1 MQASRKN
8 DSTLCEG
15 MMWGHVAFAVNSQR
29 WLSQRWQ
36 LVARA
41 MEKSHLKFPHDI
53 RDVEEST
60 NAELLEYFKGERNG
74 FVQVGAEGYFFP
86 NKFKDEAEK
95 YYNFEARP
103 NDVWIVTVP
112 RSGTTWTQEL
122 IWLLANGLDFEQA
135 QRRPLTERFPF
146 FEFPLFMHSQVKAEL
161 LEENHKSADALEF
174 IEKISRPGYEVL
186 SEVPSSQRRFIKTH
200 FPFSLLPPS
209 VLQNKCKIVYVARN
223 PKDVAVSYYHLNR
236 LFRTQGY
243 IGDFERFWRYFQ
255 RGLNPWLPY
264 YSHVNEA
271 QNHCHLSNVLFLRYE
286 DMLKDLPGTVHRIG
300 SFLDCRPTAADLD
313 RLLDHLSIEN
323 FRENKSVNMHEMAS
337 VGILNKNEAG
347 FVRSGGGE
355 SAKNGP
361 HTQREFV
368 DNPKLLKCANEW
380 IEQNVKCFETI

>member
-1 MQASRKN
+1 
-8 DSTLCEG
+8 
-15 MMWGHVAFAVNSQR
+15 
-29 WLSQRWQ
+29 
-36 LVARA
+36 
-41 MEKSHLKFPHDI
+41 MEKSHLKFPHEI

-60 NAELLEYFKGERNG
+60 NAELLEYFKGERTG
-74 FVQVGAEGYFFP
+74 FVQVGGEGYFFP
-86 NKFKDEAEK
+86 VKFKDEADK

-161 LEENHKSADALEF
+161 LEENHHSAGAAEF

-186 SEVPSSQRRFIKTH
+186 SEVPSSERRFIKTH

-209 VLQNKCKIVYVARN
+209 VLQNKCKIVYVSRN

-243 IGDFERFWRYFQ
+243 IGDFERYWRYFQ

-264 YSHVNEA
+264 HSHVNEA
-271 QNHCHLSNVLFLRYE
+271 RNHSHLSNVLYLCYE
-286 DMLKDLPGTVHRIG
+286 DMLRDLSGTVQSI
-300 SFLDCRPTAADLD
+300 STFLDCVPSAEDLD
-313 RLLDHLSIEN
+313 KLLDHLSIRN

-347 FVRSGGGE
+347 FVRSGGE
-355 SAKNGP
+355 DAKNGTHP
-361 HTQREFV
+361 QKEFV
-368 DNPKLLKCANEW
+368 DNPKLLKSANEW
-380 IEQNVKCFETI
+380 IEQNVKCFRKI

>member
-1 MQASRKN
+1 
-8 DSTLCEG
+8 
-15 MMWGHVAFAVNSQR
+15 MW
-29 WLSQRWQ
+29 
-36 LVARA
+36 
-41 MEKSHLKFPHDI
+41 KSP
-53 RDVEEST
+53 RMPNCSS
-60 NAELLEYFKGERNG
+60 ERNG

-112 RSGTTWTQEL
+112 RSGTTCRQEL
-122 IWLLANGLDFEQA
+122 IWLLDNGLDCEQA

-161 LEENHKSADALEF
+161 LEENHESADALEF

-209 VLQNKCKIVYVARN
+209 VLQNKCKIGYVARN

-255 RGLNPWLPY
+255 RGLTR
-264 YSHVNEA
+264 HVNEA
-271 QNHCHLSNVLFLRYE
+271 QNNCHLSNVLFLRYE
-286 DMLKDLPGTVHRIG
+286 DMLKDLAGTT
-300 SFLDCRPTAADLD
+300 DCRRPRQTT
-313 RLLDHLSIEN
+313 HLSIEN
-323 FRENKSVNMHEMAS
+323 FRVNKSVNMHEMAS

-347 FVRSGGGE
+347 FVRRGGGE

-361 HTQREFV
+361 HTQMEFV

-380 IEQNVKCFETI
+380 IEQNVKCFKTI